1 MDHNDNFPD
10 SDKILDPHGN
20 LPPDGNGFAFVA
32 TFAVVALIGLLAWG
46 IGYVEVQPYSSST
59 TVSELPMAPTPPLLP
74 TPQPVPP
81 KT

>member
-1 MDHNDNFPD
+1 MDHYEDFPD
-10 SDKILDPHGN
+10 SDKIVDPHGN

-46 IGYVEVQPYSSST
+46 IGYVEVKPYSAST
-59 TVSELPMAPTPPLLP
+59 TVSELPLSPPPPLLSS
-74 TPQPVPP
+74 PQPVSP